1 MKKVESFYYQPDFL
15 NNMISW
21 SWTLMILIVGIIFW
35 LEVTIFNWI
44 TATFFALFIV
54 VISVQT
60 VSRTVEI
67 IGSELIIN
75 RVIKSNFTI
84 LSISKIKNVTQG
96 KMSLSFDY
104 GNKRYKLL
112 MSRKSSDKLFKAL
125 TKKG

>member
-35 LEVTIFNWI
+35 LEVTTFNWI
-44 TATFFALFIV
+44 TATFLALFIV

>member
-35 LEVTIFNWI
+35 LEVTTFNWT

>member
-1 MKKVESFYYQPDFL
+1 
-15 NNMISW
+15 
-21 SWTLMILIVGIIFW
+21 MILIVGIIFW
-35 LEVTIFNWI
+35 LEVTTFNWI

>member
-35 LEVTIFNWI
+35 LEVTTFNW
-44 TATFFALFIV
+44 TPATFFALFIV

>member
-1 MKKVESFYYQPDFL
+1 MKKVESFYYRPDFS

-35 LEVTIFNWI
+35 LEVTTFNWI

>member
-1 MKKVESFYYQPDFL
+1 MDYGD
-15 NNMISW
+15 
-21 SWTLMILIVGIIFW
+21 
-35 LEVTIFNWI
+35 
-44 TATFFALFIV
+44 FFALFIV